1 MVLLQICGKLIKQGA
16 LHTEVDLMPWQ
27 PMEANQNLSLQI
39 PQPSEIKTLRTTNH
53 EQPERL

>member
-1 MVLLQICGKLIKQGA
+1 MRPLDSGGCHA
-16 LHTEVDLMPWQ
+16 WQ

-53 EQPERL
+53 EQPARL